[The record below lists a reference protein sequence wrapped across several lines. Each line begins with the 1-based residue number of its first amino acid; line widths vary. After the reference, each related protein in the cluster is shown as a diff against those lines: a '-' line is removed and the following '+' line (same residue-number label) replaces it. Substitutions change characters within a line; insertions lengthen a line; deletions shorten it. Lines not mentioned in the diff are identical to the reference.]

1 MNPILKEKIERH
13 KAELAKSELRKR
25 LCGGRVAVTAR
36 RAPNHAP
43 GI

>member
-25 LCGGRVAVTAR
+25 LCDGRVA
-36 RAPNHAP
+36 
-43 GI
+43 